1 LGQSLVAMDRKDLLF
16 SSGTNSC
23 AAWLYP
29 AACGVDP
36 GPIVVMA
43 HGLSGTRRDRLGPFA
58 ERFAA
63 GGIAALVFDYRGFG
77 DSGGEPDAF
86 DPGRQLDDW
95 RAAIALARCPAST
108 PAGWRLSGRPWAG
121 AMRSPPLRRILGWL
135 LPSAR
140 FPSWTNQPA
149 PCPWIPALALSA
161 ICP

>member
-1 LGQSLVAMDRKDLLF
+1 MGQSLVAMDRKDLLF
-16 SSGTNSC
+16 SSGTDSC

-29 AACGVDP
+29 AAGGVDP

-77 DSGGEPDAF
+77 DSAGEPDLF

-95 RAAIALARCPAST
+95 RAAIAFARSLPGVDASRVAT
-108 PAGWRLSGRPWAG
+108 FGSSLGG
-121 AMRSPPLRRILGWL
+121 AMRSPPLPEIPGWL
-135 LPSAR
+135 PPSAR
-140 FPSWTNQPA
+140 FPSSTGTARPIA
-149 PCPWIPALALSA
+149 HLRRSPPG
-161 ICP
+161 